1 MPQWR
6 ALPRSSLFCTPLY
19 GFERLYLSKVPKA
32 TRQDRSGHLVQR
44 TPILQTGRW
53 PVQCSFWQREQVL
66 AERFTHLVEIHQQI
80 ICLQKWYGYD
90 LCPRIAGEYS
100 KPQVAHATRIIA
112 GFLGPAACEPLF
124 LRSRAALIDTHGEH
138 IEPAANMPDSNAD
151 AIAFCIGS
159 IEPTASLR
167 LPSLIAHFCHERPK
181 VRLTVEVGGTS
192 FVSQRVASGDLEVGI
207 CSPPPA
213 RLGLTFEP
221 LFVEKMRLLLPAD
234 HPLTELEIIRPADL
248 AGQRFLLTE
257 PGCAYR
263 RVIEQELFQRGIN
276 PYSGIEIGSG
286 GALRRLVQLGVGV
299 AIVPAVI
306 ASPLP
311 AEMVL
316 RDVEG
321 TDLSLPVGLVRR
333 AEDHLPGQVVEALLV
348 ALRTHLQE
356 REKTST

>member
-1 MPQWR
+1 MELRHLTTFQMIVREGSFLRAAEKLQYAQSTITLHIQQLETELGVKLFVRQGKKVQLTEAGR
-6 ALPRSSLFCTPLY
+6 ALRDQVDSL
-19 GFERLYLSKVPKA
+19 
-32 TRQDRSGHLVQR
+32 
-44 TPILQTGRW
+44 LQ
-53 PVQCSFWQREQVL
+53 
-66 AERFTHLVEIHQQI
+66 
-80 ICLQKWYGYD
+80 
-90 LCPRIAGEYS
+90 
-100 KPQVAHATRIIA
+100 
-112 GFLGPAACEPLF
+112 
-124 LRSRAALIDTHGEH
+124 RAAALQQAMIEITTGEVG
-138 IEPAANMPDSNAD
+138 
-151 AIAFCIGS
+151 CLRIGS

-221 LFVEKMRLLLPAD
+221 LFVEQMRLLLPAD

-321 TDLSLPVGLVRR
+321 TNLNLPVGLVRR

-348 ALRTHLQE
+348 ALRAHLQE
-356 REKTST
+356 REKT

>member
-1 MPQWR
+1 MELRHLSTFQMIVREGSFLRAAEKLQYAQSTITLHIQQLETELGVKLFARQGKKVQLTEAGR
-6 ALPRSSLFCTPLY
+6 ALRDQADSL
-19 GFERLYLSKVPKA
+19 
-32 TRQDRSGHLVQR
+32 
-44 TPILQTGRW
+44 LQ
-53 PVQCSFWQREQVL
+53 
-66 AERFTHLVEIHQQI
+66 
-80 ICLQKWYGYD
+80 
-90 LCPRIAGEYS
+90 
-100 KPQVAHATRIIA
+100 
-112 GFLGPAACEPLF
+112 
-124 LRSRAALIDTHGEH
+124 RAAALQQAMMEITTGEVGRLR
-138 IEPAANMPDSNAD
+138 
-151 AIAFCIGS
+151 IGS

-263 RVIEQELFQRGIN
+263 RVIELELFQLGIN

>member
-1 MPQWR
+1 MELRHLATFQMIVREGSFLRAAEKLQYAQSTITLHIQQLETELGVKLFARQGKKVQLTEAGR
-6 ALPRSSLFCTPLY
+6 ALRDQADSL
-19 GFERLYLSKVPKA
+19 
-32 TRQDRSGHLVQR
+32 
-44 TPILQTGRW
+44 LQ
-53 PVQCSFWQREQVL
+53 
-66 AERFTHLVEIHQQI
+66 
-80 ICLQKWYGYD
+80 
-90 LCPRIAGEYS
+90 
-100 KPQVAHATRIIA
+100 
-112 GFLGPAACEPLF
+112 
-124 LRSRAALIDTHGEH
+124 RAAALQQAMMEITTGEVGRLR
-138 IEPAANMPDSNAD
+138 
-151 AIAFCIGS
+151 IGS

-207 CSPPPA
+207 CSPPSA

-234 HPLTELEIIRPADL
+234 HPLTELESIRPADL

-276 PYSGIEIGSG
+276 PYSGIEIGSA
-286 GALRRLVQLGVGV
+286 GALSRLVQLGVGV

-348 ALRTHLQE
+348 TLRTHLQE
-356 REKTST
+356 REKTLT